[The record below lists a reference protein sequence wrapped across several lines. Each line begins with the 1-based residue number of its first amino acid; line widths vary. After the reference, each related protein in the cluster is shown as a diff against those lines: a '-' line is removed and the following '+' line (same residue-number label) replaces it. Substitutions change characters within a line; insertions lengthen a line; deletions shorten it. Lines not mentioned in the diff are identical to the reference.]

1 MDPAVHPADA
11 SSEIPANPVNPVNPT
26 ASAHRQPSA
35 RDEADWGGLDIL
47 VQCYWREIAEPH
59 GLVTW
64 PAVADLDVD
73 VASRHY
79 QIGDENWHVAK
90 LEMPFLQQSLFVS
103 VDRRS
108 CVGIRHIGG
117 VWLEGAGER
126 TTLTH
131 AMFARLLVEE
141 LALRF
146 QRPVNEDL
154 IVQMGCSV
162 DVTAKIFAER
172 PATIVNL
179 KSPAEAYWQSEQSL
193 VFGHPFH
200 PTPKARSGLSTDDLM
215 RYSPE
220 LGAEFALHY
229 FAVRNEYL
237 VQDSVGE
244 ESAAAMVASEIPS
257 ELLPGAGWSLIP
269 AHPWQAGYL
278 RRLAGVQAAEAA
290 DQLRYL
296 GAHGRLFRPTASVR
310 TLHAKD
316 SRFFYKMALSFRI
329 TNCLRRNAVPEL
341 AASLRVNRM
350 MASVRPELNESF
362 PSFRTLDEVGYL
374 SVSLPDAPAEEQA
387 LISDG
392 FGMMLRRNLDIGIDS
407 GEVCMVAA
415 SLFGNAAQG
424 RDLLRQLITESAG
437 LTGSITASLTPRLV
451 VSWFDAYLG
460 QLLPP
465 LLYLY
470 SKVGIMFEPHLQN
483 IVVGFRNGCPSSL
496 YLRDFEN
503 ARLVSSRVSADVA
516 SRLTDSEQ
524 RELNYSEIKSWKRFA
539 YCLFSNHVVEA
550 IRQLS
555 FARPELE
562 PLLWKSVRYHVS
574 EFLRLHGEPADVPM
588 LAELLAGTPLPA
600 KTNLITRVLVGKDAE
615 ASYVSLGN
623 PWVDVKEPELDLN
636 ASAQDRSRAQMTV
649 HG

>member
-11 SSEIPANPVNPVNPT
+11 NPT
-26 ASAHRQPSA
+26 TSAHRQPSA
-35 RDEADWGGLDIL
+35 HDEAGWGGLDIL

-59 GLVTW
+59 GLVMW
-64 PAVADLDVD
+64 PAMTAMTDMVAGRD
-73 VASRHY
+73 ARG
-79 QIGDENWHVAK
+79 QDENWHVAK
-90 LEMPFLQQSLFVS
+90 LGLPYLQQDLLVS

-108 CVGIRHIGG
+108 CVGIRHIGE
-117 VWLEGAGER
+117 VWLEGDGAR

-146 QRPVNEDL
+146 DRPVNEDL
-154 IVQMGCSV
+154 IIQMGCSV
-162 DVTAKIFAER
+162 EVTAKILAER

-179 KSPAEAYWQSEQSL
+179 KSPTEAYWQSEQAL

-200 PTPKARSGLSTDDLM
+200 PTPKARSGLSADDLM

-229 FAVRNEYL
+229 FAVRDDYL

-244 ESAAAMVASEIPS
+244 ESAAAMVASEVPS

-269 AHPWQAGYL
+269 VHPWQAGYL

-296 GAHGRLFRPTASVR
+296 GSHGRLLRPTASVR
-310 TLHAKD
+310 TLYAKD

-350 MASVRPELNESF
+350 MALLRPELNDAF
-362 PSFRTLDEVGYL
+362 PSFHTLDEVGYL
-374 SVSLPDAPAEEQA
+374 SVSLPDAPPEEQA

-392 FGMMLRRNLDIGIDS
+392 FGMMLRRNLDAVMDA

-415 SLFGNAAQG
+415 SLFGNGARG
-424 RDLLRQLITESAG
+424 RDLLRQLIAESAC
-437 LTGSITASLTPRLV
+437 LTGSITTSLTPRLV

-503 ARLVSSRVSADVA
+503 ARLVSTRVSAEVA
-516 SRLTDSEQ
+516 ARLTEAEQ
-524 RELNYSEIKSWKRFA
+524 RELNYSETKAWKRFA
-539 YCLFSNHVVEA
+539 YCLFSNHIVEA

-555 FARPELE
+555 FAQPELE
-562 PLLWKSVRYHVS
+562 PMLWKSVRYHVS
-574 EFLRLHGEPADVPM
+574 EFLRLHGEPADAPM

-615 ASYVSLGN
+615 AAYVSLGN
-623 PWVDVKEPELDLN
+623 PWDDVRESERGLN
-636 ASAQDRSRAQMTV
+636 SGAQDLSRAQMMV